1 MNNRYVAA
9 ITSSD
14 AMKKLTRED
23 SVPSVVRATPYP
35 PHRAANPIIVKK
47 NLDFGSPSPL
57 CCFPSSCTGV
67 VIYIL

>member
-1 MNNRYVAA
+1 
-9 ITSSD
+9 
-14 AMKKLTRED
+14 MKVFYQNAEIGIMKDDVTIGEMFK
-23 SVPSVVRATPYP
+23 T
-35 PHRAANPIIVKK
+35 

>member
-14 AMKKLTRED
+14 AMKKLTSEE

-35 PHRAANPIIVKK
+35 PA
-47 NLDFGSPSPL
+47 
-57 CCFPSSCTGV
+57 
-67 VIYIL
+67 